1 MEEAEQIIERIFQED
16 RPVRTMDRMRLMV
29 SLSREPESEPRQK
42 TETKAKAKTEGCEN
56 AILEPPTP
64 STGSPMT
71 ALNEVNIHRGSHPSL
86 ARIECAVDGT
96 RLTSAIADGYELDPP
111 PHHHHLPGAG

>member
-1 MEEAEQIIERIFQED
+1 MIERIFKED

-29 SLSREPESEPRQK
+29 SLSEEREQKSGAEPKERRD
-42 TETKAKAKTEGCEN
+42 TRPGPSA
-56 AILEPPTP
+56 P
-64 STGSPMT
+64 STGSLMT

-86 ARIECAVDGT
+86 ARIECAIDGT

-111 PHHHHLPGAG
+111 QHPHHLP

>member
-1 MEEAEQIIERIFQED
+1 MEEAEQVIERIFKED

-29 SLSREPESEPRQK
+29 SLSEERAREQEQEQKSE
-42 TETKAKAKTEGCEN
+42 A
-56 AILEPPTP
+56 EPKECRDTRPGPSAP
-64 STGSPMT
+64 STGSLMT

-86 ARIECAVDGT
+86 ARIECAIDGT

-111 PHHHHLPGAG
+111 QHPHHLL